1 MKSLNNI
8 SFLTIR
14 NHLTKNNLSVES
26 SISEDVIFYNLNS
39 LNNSSQDDLTFFSGL
54 SSLNSLNKTKAK
66 ACLIDKKNSEN
77 LPKYTSAIIVENPY
91 KAFALISNLF
101 NQKNVSSGIIA
112 DLINISKTSK
122 LGNNIQIDNFVNIE
136 ENCEIEDNVIIE
148 SNCTIGP
155 NVNIKKNTVIKSNSV
170 VTNSIIGENCIIK
183 SGAVIGGTGFGF
195 DPKSKINIQHFGN
208 VIIKN
213 NCNIGSNTTIDRAVF
228 DSTIISDNCFI
239 DNLVQIAHNVILGS
253 GTIIASQTGIAGSTV
268 IGKNVTIG
276 GQAGISGHLII
287 GDNVKI
293 AAKSGVT
300 KNIED
305 NSIVAGF
312 PAIDLKK
319 WKIATIK
326 FNNL

>member
-1 MKSLNNI
+1 
-8 SFLTIR
+8 
-14 NHLTKNNLSVES
+14 
-26 SISEDVIFYNLNS
+26 
-39 LNNSSQDDLTFFSGL
+39 
-54 SSLNSLNKTKAK
+54 
-66 ACLIDKKNSEN
+66 
-77 LPKYTSAIIVENPY
+77 
-91 KAFALISNLF
+91 
-101 NQKNVSSGIIA
+101 
-112 DLINISKTSK
+112 
-122 LGNNIQIDNFVNIE
+122 
-136 ENCEIEDNVIIE
+136 
-148 SNCTIGP
+148 
-155 NVNIKKNTVIKSNSV
+155 
-170 VTNSIIGENCIIK
+170 
-183 SGAVIGGTGFGF
+183 
-195 DPKSKINIQHFGN
+195 